1 MDTKHKMDT
10 KQRILDEA
18 LTLFSEK
25 GYANVFVADIA
36 EKVGIKAPSLYKHYK
51 NKQAI
56 FDAIIEEMNRRFLEE
71 AGNLQINGADASADA
86 EIYKHIS
93 EEQLITLGNNLFLYF
108 LHDDYTRRFRKM
120 LTIEQFHDK
129 KLATAYMK
137 QYVDDPL
144 SYQEI
149 LLGLMVSAGVLQTED
164 VEIMTLHFYAP
175 IYMLLTICD
184 REPEREKE
192 ALKKLEAHIRQFNR
206 LYARNEEIIQDNKI
220 SRRKKK

>member
-1 MDTKHKMDT
+1 MDTR
-10 KQRILDEA
+10 QRILDEA

-36 EKVGIKAPSLYKHYK
+36 ARVGIKAPSLYKHYK
-51 NKQAI
+51 SKQAI

-71 AGNLQINGADASADA
+71 AGALQINGADAVADA
-86 EIYKHIS
+86 EIYRQIS
-93 EEQLITLGNNLFLYF
+93 EEQLITLGKNLFLYF
-108 LHDDYTRRFRKM
+108 LKDDYTRRFRKM

-129 KLATAYMK
+129 ALAAAYMK

-144 SYQEI
+144 SYQGM
-149 LLGLMVSAGVLQTED
+149 LLGLMASAGVLQTEN

-184 REPEREKE
+184 REPEREAD
-192 ALKKLEAHIRQFNR
+192 ALKTLEAHIRQFNR
-206 LYARNEEIIQDNKI
+206 VYARDEKTIGANKRK
-220 SRRKKK
+220 SRRNA

>member
-71 AGNLQINGADASADA
+71 AGNLQINGADATEDA

-149 LLGLMVSAGVLQTED
+149 LLDLMVSAGVLQTEN

>member
-1 MDTKHKMDT
+1 MDTKH
-10 KQRILDEA
+10 RIIEEA

-36 EKVGIKAPSLYKHYK
+36 ERVGIKAPSLYKHYK

-71 AGNLQINGADASADA
+71 AGALQINGADASADA
-86 EIYKHIS
+86 EIYRHIS
-93 EEQLITLGNNLFLYF
+93 EEQLIALGNNLFLYF

-129 KLATAYMK
+129 GLAAVYTK

-144 SYQEI
+144 SYQGM
-149 LLGLMVSAGVLQTED
+149 LFGLMVSAGVLQADD

-184 REPEREKE
+184 REPEREAE
-192 ALKKLEAHIRQFNR
+192 ALKTMEAHIRQFNR
-206 LYARNEEIIQDNKI
+206 LYARKEGIKENK
-220 SRRKKK
+220 

>member
-1 MDTKHKMDT
+1 MDT

-36 EKVGIKAPSLYKHYK
+36 ARVGIKAPSLYKHYK

-56 FDAIIEEMNRRFLEE
+56 FDAIIEEMNRRFVQE
-71 AGNLQINGADASADA
+71 AGALQISGTDASVDA
-86 EIYKHIS
+86 EIYKQIS
-93 EEQLITLGNNLFLYF
+93 EEQLIDLGKNLFLYF

-129 KLATAYMK
+129 KLADAYMK

-144 SYQEI
+144 SYQGM
-149 LLGLMVSAGVLQTED
+149 LLGMMSAAGILQTD
-164 VEIMTLHFYAP
+164 NVEIMTLHFYAP
-175 IYMLLTICD
+175 IYMLLTVCD
-184 REPEREKE
+184 REPKREKE
-192 ALKKLEAHIRQFNR
+192 ALKTLEAHIREFNR
-206 LYARNEEIIQDNKI
+206 LYG
-220 SRRKKK
+220 RKSG

>member
-1 MDTKHKMDT
+1 MDT

-36 EKVGIKAPSLYKHYK
+36 ARVGIKAPSLYKHYK

-56 FDAIIEEMNRRFLEE
+56 FDAIIEEMNRRFVEQ
-71 AGNLQINGADASADA
+71 AGTLQISGTDASVDA

-93 EEQLITLGNNLFLYF
+93 EVQLIDLGKNLFLYF

-129 KLATAYMK
+129 KLADAYMK

-144 SYQEI
+144 SYQGM
-149 LLGLMVSAGVLQTED
+149 LLGIMSAAGILQTD
-164 VEIMTLHFYAP
+164 NVEIMTLHFYAP
-175 IYMLLTICD
+175 IYMLLTVCD
-184 REPEREKE
+184 REPKREKE
-192 ALKKLEAHIRQFNR
+192 ALKTLEAHIREFNR
-206 LYARNEEIIQDNKI
+206 LYG
-220 SRRKKK
+220 RKSG

>member
-1 MDTKHKMDT
+1 MDTKH
-10 KQRILDEA
+10 RILDEA

-36 EKVGIKAPSLYKHYK
+36 ERVGIKAPSLYKHYK
-51 NKQAI
+51 SKQAI
-56 FDAIIEEMNRRFLEE
+56 LDAIIEE
-71 AGNLQINGADASADA
+71 INGADAVVDA

-129 KLATAYMK
+129 KLADVYMK

-144 SYQEI
+144 SYQGM
-149 LLGLMVSAGVLQTED
+149 LFGLMVSAGVLQAEN

-184 REPEREKE
+184 REPEREAE
-192 ALKKLEAHIRQFNR
+192 ALKTMEAHIRQFNR
-206 LYARNEEIIQDNKI
+206 LYARDEKVIQENKKK
-220 SRRKKK
+220 SRRKVK

>member
-1 MDTKHKMDT
+1 MDT

-36 EKVGIKAPSLYKHYK
+36 EKVGIKAPSLYKHYR

-71 AGNLQINGADASADA
+71 AGNLQINGADATEDA

-149 LLGLMVSAGVLQTED
+149 LLGLMVSAGVLQTEN

>member
-1 MDTKHKMDT
+1 MDT

-25 GYANVFVADIA
+25 GYANVYVGDIA
-36 EKVGIKAPSLYKHYK
+36 SKVGIKAPSLYKHFK

-71 AGNLQINGADASADA
+71 AGELRINGADAASDA

-93 EEQLITLGNNLFLYF
+93 EKELVDLGKSLFLYF
-108 LHDDYTRRFRKM
+108 LHDDYTRRFRKI

-129 KLATAYMK
+129 KLAAAYMK
-137 QYVDDPL
+137 QYVDEPL
-144 SYQEI
+144 SYQGM
-149 LLGLMVSAGVLQTED
+149 LLGMMNSAGVLQTED
-164 VEIMTLHFYAP
+164 TEIMTLHFYAP

-184 REPEREKE
+184 RDPKREKK
-192 ALKKLEAHIRQFNR
+192 ALKTLEAHIRQFNR
-206 LYARNEEIIQDNKI
+206 LY
-220 SRRKKK
+220 SRKSG

>member
-71 AGNLQINGADASADA
+71 AGNLQINGADATEDA

-149 LLGLMVSAGVLQTED
+149 LLGLMVSAGVLQTEN